1 MLIDTIE
8 LVVSIEEDVLEHE
21 RQDRLA
27 RSLTETGDLVVA
39 DEVGCK
45 K

>member
-1 MLIDTIE
+1 MFVDTVE
-8 LVVSIEEDVLEHE
+8 LVVSIEGDVLEHE

-39 DEVGCK
+39 NEVGYK